1 MVTILITSAI
11 VLSILVVAVYF
22 WQKPTSQAEPPLLP
36 VHREPRGLFSSE
48 QLTPLQPPDGSDEE
62 RQKVEI
68 IQRAEGGDKKTLQD
82 AHTRGDQ
89 KLYAEALTLLTTA
102 ADTDPK
108 LLSLISY
115 VTRAELPVNKQLA
128 ERMLESWKKAPDRSG
143 TAKTLHIV
151 ALSNDASLYNSAVE
165 AAMQFWR
172 ARRLPEVSA
181 QELTALFDGEFWL
194 LSKQVRGSGAGFV
207 LKRTLASARRE
218 LNVQAPV
225 NQ

>member
-1 MVTILITSAI
+1 MVTFLITSFVI
-11 VLSILVVAVYF
+11 VSILVVAVYF
-22 WQKPTSQAEPPLLP
+22 WQKPTSQAESPLLP
-36 VHREPRGLFSSE
+36 VHREPRGLFSGE
-48 QLTPLQPPDGSDEE
+48 QLSSLQSPDSSDEE

-68 IQRAEGGDKKTLQD
+68 IQRAEGGDKKALQD
-82 AHTRGDQ
+82 AHTLGDQ
-89 KLYAEALTLLTTA
+89 TLYTEALTLLTIA

-115 VTRAELPVNKQLA
+115 VTRAELPVSKQLA
-128 ERMLESWKKAPDRSG
+128 ERMLESCKKSPDRSS
-143 TAKTLHIV
+143 TAKTLHVV

-165 AAMQFWR
+165 AAVQFWR
-172 ARRLPEVSA
+172 AGRLPEVSA

-218 LNVQAPV
+218 LKVQAPV

>member
-1 MVTILITSAI
+1 MVTFLITSAI
-11 VLSILVVAVYF
+11 LLSILVVAVYF
-22 WQKPTSQAEPPLLP
+22 WQKPTSQVESPLLP
-36 VHREPRGLFSSE
+36 VHREPRGLFSGE
-48 QLTPLQPPDGSDEE
+48 QQSPLQPPDGFDEE

-68 IQRAEGGDKKTLQD
+68 IQRAEAGDKNALQD
-82 AHTRGDQ
+82 AHARGDQ
-89 KLYAEALTLLTTA
+89 TLYTEVLTLLTTA
-102 ADTDPK
+102 TDTDPK

-115 VTRAELPVNKQLA
+115 VTRAELPVSKQLA
-128 ERMLESWKKAPDRSG
+128 ERMLESWKKSPDRSG

-165 AAMQFWR
+165 VAMQFWR
-172 ARRLPEVSA
+172 AGRLPEVSA
-181 QELTALFDGEFWL
+181 QELIALFDGEFWL

-207 LKRTLASARRE
+207 LKRPLASARRE